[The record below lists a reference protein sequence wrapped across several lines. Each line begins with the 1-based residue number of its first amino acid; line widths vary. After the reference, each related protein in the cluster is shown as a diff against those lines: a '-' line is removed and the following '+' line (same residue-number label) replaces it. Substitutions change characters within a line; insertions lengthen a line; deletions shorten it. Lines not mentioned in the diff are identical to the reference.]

1 MFYKDWGPIYKKIA
15 SDFGFSIKKDIM
27 AADILEELLQ
37 RKKEFSIEDF
47 NKLIHNKEVIVFG
60 AGPSLEN
67 SIEIN
72 KKEFADKINI
82 AADGATTA
90 LLEKN
95 ILPDIIVTDLDG
107 KVSDQIIANS
117 KNSIVVVHAHGD
129 NIDKIKRYV
138 PEFKWKIIGSTQT
151 NPKAYKNVYNFG
163 GFTDG
168 DRAVFI
174 ASHFNAKKIYLIG
187 FDFDGEIGKYS
198 FSKDKN
204 KNLKLKKL
212 KWCKYLIEL
221 LMKNKN
227 NIFYL
232 NVDHK

>member
-1 MFYKDWGPIYKKIA
+1 MFYKDWEPIYKKIVD
-15 SDFGFSIKKDIM
+15 DFGFSIKKDKL

-37 RKKEFSIEDF
+37 RNKKFSIEEL
-47 NKLIHNKEVIVFG
+47 NILIHNKEVIVFG

-72 KKEFADKINI
+72 KKEFSDKINI

-168 DRAVFI
+168 DRAVFL
-174 ASHFNAKKIYLIG
+174 ASHFNAKKIHLIG

-198 FSKDKN
+198 FSKDKDN
-204 KNLKLKKL
+204 NLKLKKL
-212 KWCKYLIEL
+212 KWCKYLVDL

-227 NIFYL
+227 NIFYF
-232 NVDHK
+232 